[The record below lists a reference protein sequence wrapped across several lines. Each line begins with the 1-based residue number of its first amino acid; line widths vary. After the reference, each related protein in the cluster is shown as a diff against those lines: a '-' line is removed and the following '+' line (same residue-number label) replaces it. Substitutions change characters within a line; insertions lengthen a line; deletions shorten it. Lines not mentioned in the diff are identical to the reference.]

1 MKFDRLTGTAR
12 RVALTLGCVALVG
25 IVAFV
30 DARVSF
36 IAFSVFYVVPVALA
50 AWYGD
55 RTAGLILAASAGLGG
70 LAADLSSLGSRHPV
84 FAFVNLGCR
93 LVLFVLIAA
102 LVSRLKET
110 RDREQHLAELERAA
124 AARLQELNDIKDAL
138 MRSVIVGAREP
149 LGDIYARIV
158 TLGFDLPTLSVTETR
173 AVLAEIADASRRL
186 STLVNNLIPEENGM
200 GMVGEPVA
208 GASASAPASSV

>member
-12 RVALTLGCVALVG
+12 RVALTLGCLTLVG
-25 IVAFV
+25 TVAFV

-36 IAFSVFYVVPVALA
+36 IAFSVFYVVPIAIA

-55 RTAGLILAASAGLGG
+55 RTAGLILAVSAGLGG
-70 LAADLSSLGSRHPV
+70 LAADLSSLGSHHPI

-110 RDREQHLAELERAA
+110 REREQHLAELEHEAA
-124 AARLQELNDIKDAL
+124 ERLQELNDIKDAL

-186 STLVNNLIPEENGM
+186 STLVNNLIPEENGI
-200 GMVGEPVA
+200 GMIGEPVA
-208 GASASAPASSV
+208 GVSTSAV

>member
-1 MKFDRLTGTAR
+1 MKFDRLTGTAG
-12 RVALTLGCVALVG
+12 RVALTLGCLALVG
-25 IVAFV
+25 TVAFV

-36 IAFSVFYVVPVALA
+36 IAFSVFYVVPIAIV

-55 RTAGLILAASAGLGG
+55 RTSGLILAVSAGLGG
-70 LAADLSSLGSRHPV
+70 LAADLSSLGSHHPI

-110 RDREQHLAELERAA
+110 RDREQHLAELEHEAA
-124 AARLQELNDIKDAL
+124 ERLQELNDIKDAL

-158 TLGFDLPTLSVTETR
+158 TLGFEL
-173 AVLAEIADASRRL
+173 
-186 STLVNNLIPEENGM
+186 
-200 GMVGEPVA
+200 
-208 GASASAPASSV
+208 

>member
-1 MKFDRLTGTAR
+1 MKTDRPTGTTW
-12 RVALTLGCVALVG
+12 RVALTLGCLALVG

-30 DARVSF
+30 DAQVSF
-36 IAFSVFYVVPVALA
+36 IAFSIFYVVPIAVG

-55 RTAGLILAASAGLGG
+55 RTVGLVVAVSAGLGG
-70 LAADLSSLGSRHPV
+70 LAADLSSLGAHHPI

-93 LVLFVLIAA
+93 LLLFVLIAT

-110 RDREQHLAELERAA
+110 RDREQHLAELEHEAA
-124 AARLQELNDIKDAL
+124 ERLQELNDIKDAL

-186 STLVNNLIPEENGM
+186 SRLVNNLIPEENGV
-200 GMVGEPVA
+200 GTVGEPVGGSA
-208 GASASAPASSV
+208 RHLSAS

>member
-1 MKFDRLTGTAR
+1 MDPDRLTGTTR
-12 RVALTLGCVALVG
+12 RVALTFGCLALVG
-25 IVAFV
+25 VVAFV

-36 IAFSVFYVVPVALA
+36 IAFSVFYVVPIALA

-55 RTAGLILAASAGLGG
+55 RTSGLILAFAAGLGG
-70 LAADLSSLGSRHPV
+70 LAADLSSLGVHHPAL
-84 FAFVNLGCR
+84 AFVNLGCR
-93 LVLFVLIAA
+93 LLLFVLIA
-102 LVSRLKET
+102 LLISRSKET
-110 RDREQHLAELERAA
+110 RDREQHLAELEHEAA
-124 AARLQELNDIKDAL
+124 ERLQELNDIKDAL
-138 MRSVIVGAREP
+138 MRSVIIGAREP

-200 GMVGEPVA
+200 GAINEPVA
-208 GASASAPASSV
+208 GSPTPAV

>member
-1 MKFDRLTGTAR
+1 MP
-12 RVALTLGCVALVG
+12 
-25 IVAFV
+25 
-30 DARVSF
+30 
-36 IAFSVFYVVPVALA
+36 IAIA

-55 RTAGLILAASAGLGG
+55 RVTGLLLAVSAGLGG
-70 LAADLSSLGSRHPV
+70 LVADLVSLDHHL
-84 FAFVNLGCR
+84 FFTLVNLGCR

-110 RDREQHLAELERAA
+110 RDREQHLAELEHEAA
-124 AARLQELNDIKDAL
+124 ERLQELNDIKDAL

-186 STLVNNLIPEENGM
+186 STLVNNLIPDENGI
-200 GMVGEPVA
+200 GAVGEPAA
-208 GASASAPASSV
+208 GSARPLIAS